1 VSGEHD
7 GHDHNHDHDHAPI
20 DIGEHELTFYQKRA
34 DVLART
40 LIWGGYI
47 TSNEVNLA
55 VKGFSRIDPLYFESL
70 LNLLIQLMIGGR
82 WIEPQLMSAKL
93 EKLAATDLS
102 DFERR
107 VVAFSE
113 ILVERGSTT
122 YEGIQTVTDNLYRDV
137 PGRGPKVVAR
147 AWCDPDFKARL
158 LTDARSAIGELGIF
172 LNIAVEPE
180 VRVLENT
187 ESVHH
192 VVVCTLC
199 SCYPRML
206 LGDPPEW
213 YKSAAYKKRIVSE
226 PRIVLGEM
234 GLRLEPQVEIRVLDS
249 TAQLRYLVLPV
260 RPSGTEG
267 LGEEELAALVTR
279 NSMIG
284 VARVSSIQPRS
295 T

>member
-1 VSGEHD
+1 MSSEHD
-7 GHDHNHDHDHAPI
+7 GHDHNHDHDHDPI

-47 TSNEVNLA
+47 TANEANLA
-55 VKGFSRIDPLYFESL
+55 VKGYDRTNPRYFESL
-70 LNLLIQLMIGGR
+70 LNSLIQLMVAGR
-82 WIEPQLMSAKL
+82 WIEPQLLSTKL
-93 EKLAATDLS
+93 EKLTATDLS
-102 DFERR
+102 DFEKR

-113 ILVERGSTT
+113 ILVERGSAT
-122 YEGIQTVTDNLYRDV
+122 YEGIQTVTDNLYREV

-147 AWCDPDFKARL
+147 AWCDPAFKARL
-158 LTDARSAIGELGIF
+158 LKDARAAIAELGIH
-172 LNIAVEPE
+172 LNVAVDPE
-180 VRVLENT
+180 LRVLENT

-199 SCYPRML
+199 SCYPKML

-213 YKSAAYKKRIVSE
+213 YKSTAYKKRIVSE
-226 PRIVLGEM
+226 PRTVLKEM
-234 GLRLEPQVEIRVLDS
+234 GLHLEPQVEIRVLDS
-249 TAQLRYLVLPV
+249 TAQLRYLVLPI
-260 RPSGTEG
+260 RPSATDG
-267 LGEEELAALVTR
+267 LSEEQLAALVTR

-284 VARVSSIQPRS
+284 VARASSIQPRS

>member
-1 VSGEHD
+1 MSSEHD
-7 GHDHNHDHDHAPI
+7 GHDHDPI
-20 DIGEHELTFYQKRA
+20 DIAEHELTFYQKRA
-34 DVLART
+34 AVLARI

-47 TSNEVNLA
+47 TANEANFV
-55 VKGFSRIDPLYFESL
+55 VKDRDRDDPLYFEDL
-70 LNLLIQLMIGGR
+70 LNSLIQLMVAGA
-82 WIEPQLMSAKL
+82 WVEPQLISAKL

-102 DFERR
+102 DFEKR

-122 YEGIQTVTDNLYRDV
+122 FEGIQTVTDNLYRDV

-147 AWCDPDFKARL
+147 AWCDPAFKARL
-158 LTDARSAIGELGIF
+158 LQDAREAIAELGIR
-172 LNIAVEPE
+172 LSNVVDPE
-180 VRVLENT
+180 LRVLENT

-213 YKSAAYKKRIVSE
+213 YKSTAYKKRIVSD
-226 PRIVLGEM
+226 PPTVLREM
-234 GLRLEPQVEIRVLDS
+234 GLHLEPQVEIRVLDS
-249 TAQLRYLVLPV
+249 TAQLRYLVLPL
-260 RPSGTEG
+260 RPLGTEG

-284 VARVSSIQPRS
+284 VARVNSIQPRS